1 MKKEADFPRS
11 RLLKS
16 HLHLPQLTK
25 SNENDGG
32 RVDAGQCRPESIYL
46 HTSAGLPASSVLA
59 TLKPP
64 LWQTLANG
72 PLMDTQR
79 QVLFLLAAAAFRTKG
94 HKATPPPPP
103 GRKDAALLTALLQ
116 EAKTKV
122 VWNLEMIYSARWKQI
137 ARFPSRLDHFK
148 TAANY
153 FIKYLRIFILHII
166 FVFCYNT
173 LTVNA

>member
-1 MKKEADFPRS
+1 M
-11 RLLKS
+11 
-16 HLHLPQLTK
+16 HLPQLTK
-25 SNENDGG
+25 TNENDGG

-46 HTSAGLPASSVLA
+46 HTSAGLPASSILA

-79 QVLFLLAAAAFRTKG
+79 QVLFLLAAAAFRTKS
-94 HKATPPPPP
+94 HKATPTAPPPP
-103 GRKDAALLTALLQ
+103 SHPPWTKRCRSSQSSSAGSQ
-116 EAKTKV
+116 TKV
-122 VWNLEMIYSARWKQI
+122 VWNLEMIYFARWKKI
-137 ARFPSRLDHFK
+137 ARFPSGLDHFK

-153 FIKYLRIFILHII
+153 FIKYLRIFILHVI

-173 LTVNA
+173 LTVSA

>member
-1 MKKEADFPRS
+1 MKKEGDFPRS

-94 HKATPPPPP
+94 HKAT
-103 GRKDAALLTALLQ
+103 
-116 EAKTKV
+116 
-122 VWNLEMIYSARWKQI
+122 
-137 ARFPSRLDHFK
+137 SRLDHFK

-153 FIKYLRIFILHII
+153 FIKYVRIFILHII

-173 LTVNA
+173 LTVSA